1 MIQIVGPAH
10 IFLTLACLRVV
21 SNEIDEFE
29 QVIKLDTFW
38 LPFVTSPLAAVV
50 VVTSRRAEIQ

>member
-1 MIQIVGPAH
+1 M
-10 IFLTLACLRVV
+10 ACLRVV

-38 LPFVTSPLAAVV
+38 LPFVKSLSLVVVAVV
-50 VVTSRRAEIQ
+50 VAAGQKSRNTITQINIRR

>member
-1 MIQIVGPAH
+1 MMMIQTIQVGPQH

-29 QVIKLDTFW
+29 QVIKLDTF
-38 LPFVTSPLAAVV
+38 
-50 VVTSRRAEIQ
+50 